1 MILVYFQTPD
11 SGCSGSEYEAVDY
24 EDDWPGSK
32 QSGSNNM
39 KIRQK
44 FTFKNPMISKSP
56 DLVPAGETHT
66 NGRTHLIGSPNR
78 QEARDNRMHLIG
90 SANRD
95 SRINSNLMPPSGKKS
110 KQGNNGRNSD
120 KMKSIKRRKPANAL
134 LARRKVIRLLI
145 AVIVSF
151 ATCVLPYHIR
161 VLYQYWGDP
170 HFSFWAA
177 LMTPSTFLLFYM
189 NSGLN
194 PLLYAFLSDNF
205 RRSLREVLL
214 CGGRRLGRGLST
226 MSSTSMRTAST
237 GYTHSTHSHST
248 S

>member
-1 MILVYFQTPD
+1 MM
-11 SGCSGSEYEAVDY
+11 
-24 EDDWPGSK
+24 SK
-32 QSGSNNM
+32 N
-39 KIRQK
+39 
-44 FTFKNPMISKSP
+44 P
-56 DLVPAGETHT
+56 DLVPTSEGHS

-78 QEARDNRMHLIG
+78 QEVRDNRTHLIG
-90 SANRD
+90 SANRNN
-95 SRINSNLMPPSGKKS
+95 INLMPPSSRKS
-110 KQGNNGRNSD
+110 KQSNNGRNSE
-120 KMKSIKRRKPANAL
+120 KAKSTKTRKPANAL

-161 VLYQYWGDP
+161 VLYQQWGDP

-237 GYTHSTHSHST
+237 GYTHSTGYSHSN